1 MNRYVDPIHSYRT
14 SAYVHGKTHVIGNT
28 TMRRFI
34 IKQVRYVAWRQ
45 KKIVLNN
52 SSSIFTFK

>member
-1 MNRYVDPIHSYRT
+1 MYRYVDPTYSYRT

-34 IKQVRYVAWRQ
+34 IKQVRYVAWWQ
-45 KKIVLNN
+45 KI
-52 SSSIFTFK
+52 

>member
-45 KKIVLNN
+45 KKN
-52 SSSIFTFK
+52 SIKQFFIYFYI